1 MILAK
6 SCTSENVMGSSLP
19 MYTLQEWSEQFPWA
33 VAGITYKGAVSDIFD
48 LRKEDINC
56 DDRMQQIQKETGFN
70 SLVRIPQVHGTN
82 LLVHDSE
89 LSGYIVLTEAA
100 DGHATCRPGVLLSI
114 TVADCVPVYLLD
126 PQSRAVM
133 LLHAGW
139 RGVAGQIVTKGIELL
154 LERWRSQLEDIV
166 VHLGPAICGDCYEVG
181 PEVFRSLGLTKP
193 TEPTPVDL
201 RGILTRQARD
211 LGIKKENISVS
222 GDCTLCGERDFF
234 SHRNGDVGRQ
244 VAVIGVRP

>member
-33 VAGITYKGAVSDIFD
+33 VAGITYKGAVSNIFD

-89 LSGYIVLTEAA
+89 LSGYIVLTEGA

-154 LERWRSQLEDIV
+154 LESCL
-166 VHLGPAICGDCYEVG
+166 LYTSPS
-181 PEVFRSLGLTKP
+181 P
-193 TEPTPVDL
+193 
-201 RGILTRQARD
+201 RD
-211 LGIKKENISVS
+211 S
-222 GDCTLCGERDFF
+222 
-234 SHRNGDVGRQ
+234 
-244 VAVIGVRP
+244 

>member
-33 VAGITYKGAVSDIFD
+33 VAGITYKGAVSNIFD

-100 DGHATCRPGVLLSI
+100 DCLLYTSDA
-114 TVADCVPVYLLD
+114 AD
-126 PQSRAVM
+126 
-133 LLHAGW
+133 
-139 RGVAGQIVTKGIELL
+139 E
-154 LERWRSQLEDIV
+154 
-166 VHLGPAICGDCYEVG
+166 
-181 PEVFRSLGLTKP
+181 
-193 TEPTPVDL
+193 
-201 RGILTRQARD
+201 
-211 LGIKKENISVS
+211 
-222 GDCTLCGERDFF
+222 
-234 SHRNGDVGRQ
+234 
-244 VAVIGVRP
+244 